1 MSTSSKNLPLT
12 LIASILFAIAFL
24 PLGTG
29 FLAYF
34 TIVPLFFL
42 LEKVTLTDAIFYG
55 YLFGFLSNIF
65 SLFWIANA
73 TLPGMVGAVLI
84 LALYNIIFFVLYWLI
99 RRKSLTWAVVGSP
112 FLWVAVE
119 WIRSHGTLG
128 FPWLNLSHTQA
139 SYPVIIQFAEF
150 TGEMGISFWLVLVNI
165 GFYLLLK
172 WKFKRKSIVIL
183 ASLIL
188 LFAVP
193 IAWGIHRLHK
203 NPPEDT
209 GFRVALL
216 QGNVDPYLKWTK
228 SFQKENFR
236 LYYSMIQEAA
246 EKKADFIILPET
258 ATASYL
264 THTRYEL
271 REYRQLVDSIGI
283 PVLFGSL
290 DFRDTDRRRYY
301 NAAFLMHPTRRT
313 LDRYY
318 KIQLVPFS
326 EKTPLADSF
335 PFLYDID
342 FGQGNFSS
350 GKEKTIFRVDG
361 YRFATLICF
370 EAMFP
375 ELVRKFVVKKIDFIV
390 NITNDGWFGNTPGPY
405 QHLFACLLR
414 AVETRRPIVRCAN
427 TGVSAV
433 IDPMGRITSH
443 TKYNEKTI
451 LFANVPQKLKTTFYT
466 RYGDITGKL
475 SLSITGALSIIFL
488 ILARV

>member
-1 MSTSSKNLPLT
+1 MSDSSKNLSLV
-12 LIASILFAIAFL
+12 IISSILFAIAFL

-34 TIVPLFFL
+34 AIVPLFFL

-55 YLFGFLSNIF
+55 YLFGFLSNIL

-73 TLPGMVGAVLI
+73 TFLGMVGAVLI

-99 RRKSLTWAVVGSP
+99 RKKSISWAIVSSP
-112 FLWVAVE
+112 FLWVAME

-139 SYPVIIQFAEF
+139 NYPVIIQFAEF
-150 TGEMGISFWLVLVNI
+150 TGEMGVSFWVMLVNI
-165 GFYLLLK
+165 EFYLLLRSK
-172 WKFKRKSIVIL
+172 PNRKRIMTL
-183 ASLIL
+183 ASLFIL

-193 IAWGIHRLHK
+193 IAWGIHRLHQ

-209 GFRVALL
+209 GFMVALL
-216 QGNVDPYLKWTK
+216 QGNVDPYIKWTK

-236 LYYSMIQEAA
+236 LYYSMIQEAG
-246 EKKADFIILPET
+246 EKGVDLIILPET

-290 DFRDTDRRRYY
+290 DFKDTNRREYY

-326 EKTPLADSF
+326 EKTPLAETF

-350 GKEKTIFRVDG
+350 GTEKTIFSVDG

-370 EAMFP
+370 ESMFP
-375 ELVRKFVVKKIDFIV
+375 ELVRGFVRKNVDFIV

-405 QHLFACLLR
+405 QHLFACPLR

-427 TGVSAV
+427 TGISAI

-466 RYGDITGKL
+466 RYGDIIGKL
-475 SLSITGALSIIFL
+475 SLSITGAFSIISL
-488 ILARV
+488 LARV